1 MKVVRGAFRIPAF
14 LRVMLPMLLAASAC
28 SSSSASD
35 AADSGAPVALCATD
49 SRAQT
54 FTAGMAEPG
63 ASGTYSVKLASINPN
78 PVFKGNNAWTI
89 QVVDKSGAPVSG
101 ATITVKPFMPDHGHG
116 SSITPQV
123 AAGAD
128 PGTYDV
134 TLLNL
139 FMPGIWTVTVVV
151 TTGTAP
157 STVSDQSVFTF
168 CVGE

>member
-1 MKVVRGAFRIPAF
+1 MTSMRFGFLALFALAIGAI
-14 LRVMLPMLLAASAC
+14 AC

-35 AADSGAPVALCATD
+35 AADAGEVPELCATD

-54 FTAGMAEPG
+54 FAPNMEQAGS
-63 ASGTYSVKLASINPN
+63 SGTYSVKLQTITPN
-78 PVFKGNNAWTI
+78 PVFKGNNEWSI
-89 QVVDKSGAPVSG
+89 LVVDKTGAPVSG

-116 SSITPQV
+116 SSITPQI
-123 AAGAD
+123 AASST

-139 FMPGIWTVTVVV
+139 FMPGIWTITIVV

-157 STVSDQSVFTF
+157 STVTDQSVFTF